1 MQDSPETR
9 DSLLVRLRDHT
20 DGEAWGEFVAI
31 YRPMVYRFARRRGF
45 QDADA
50 QDLVQRVL
58 LAVSVK
64 IEDWS
69 EEGGNGR
76 FRAWLSRV
84 SRNALIDAIR
94 RVRPDSGRGG
104 TNVLRNLAEQPDR
117 VEDVEAEIQAEY
129 EREVFRWAA
138 HQVRNE
144 FETASWDAFWLTTVE
159 GEDVSAAAQ
168 QLNKSVGS
176 IYTARSRVMRRLQ
189 EKVRE
194 YEDES
199 E

>member
-176 IYTARSRVMRRLQ
+176 IDRKSV
-189 EKVRE
+189 V
-194 YEDES
+194 
-199 E
+199 